1 MRIFLRI
8 ITFPLRLAVLI
19 IAFILRAILTSIG
32 SLIALISGSAAGV
45 CGLLAILSDVL
56 AIGIT
61 IYAIDEIKTG
71 AISLLTGICCM
82 AFFWIVA
89 FILDSIW
96 IVGYVIGEF
105 LINIGATLTDLAL
118 ELLKL

>member
-1 MRIFLRI
+1 MCHIF
-8 ITFPLRLAVLI
+8 
-19 IAFILRAILTSIG
+19 IA
-32 SLIALISGSAAGV
+32 ALITGAVIFSAVKPVLGHSSANLKYS
-45 CGLLAILSDVL
+45 CNKQKFSHFPHVL

-82 AFFWIVA
+82 AFFWVVA